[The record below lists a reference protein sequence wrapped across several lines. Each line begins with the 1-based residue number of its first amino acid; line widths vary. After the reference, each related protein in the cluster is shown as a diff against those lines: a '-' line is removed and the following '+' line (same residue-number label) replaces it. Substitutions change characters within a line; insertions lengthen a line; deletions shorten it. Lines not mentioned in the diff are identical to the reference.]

1 MAIYFDHEKLE
12 VYQLSIQLVAWCE
25 DIIQRCDGRASA
37 KQHLDDASCSVP
49 NNIAEGNG
57 KWTPKDRRKFFD
69 IARSSALEC
78 ASCLDVL
85 VAKRRIAAE
94 EVVAGKGMLRRV
106 VSMLTR
112 MILNLSEHAS
122 EEEAVY
128 GMPDEELYEQEHEH
142 EGTHSPLTSIPHPMH
157 RLDDLGILGIDLDA
171 LAQLGDVL
179 VQGAA
184 G

>member
-1 MAIYFDHEKLE
+1 MDVYFDHEKLD

-25 DIIQRCDGRASA
+25 DVIQRCEGRASA

-57 KWTPKDRRKFFD
+57 KWSPKDRRRFFD

-85 VAKRRIAAE
+85 VAKGRIAAE
-94 EVVAGKGMLRRV
+94 DIVPGKGMLRRI

-112 MILNLSEHAS
+112 MILNLSERVS
-122 EEEAVY
+122 EEEPEY
-128 GMPDEELYEQEHEH
+128 GTPDVEPYEQEHEH
-142 EGTHSPLTSIPHPMH
+142 E
-157 RLDDLGILGIDLDA
+157 
-171 LAQLGDVL
+171 
-179 VQGAA
+179 
-184 G
+184 